1 MEENEEIEDFDEE
14 QLKQI
19 EHGNY
24 LDEQDAYIDDDN
36 DNDNE
41 NENDN
46 EIEVGFENENEN
58 DNQIDNNNIE
68 QNQEKEQVDNKVKKN
83 QEQDHEPD
91 QDLDHDLDQ
100 NEEEDSDDDSKS
112 DKRFPEV
119 EQTDWIHWFCRLRCN
134 EYFVEIDENFLKNEE
149 NLTGINCKQFLK
161 TLLSEKP
168 KNDELT
174 REVLEDCQEIREI
187 YGLIHKRFI
196 LTPLGMGLMREKFLD
211 GLFGYCP
218 RLLCNKQVMLP
229 IGLSEDMR
237 YSQVK
242 VFCPLCQEVYK
253 PRENFYGYGKKIY
266 KFDLPDGIFF
276 GTSFPQ
282 AFLANFPD
290 LDPRISP
297 TERYIPKLY
306 GFRIFGKYGSKYY
319 TKDQEEL
326 ERRLIKYGIKKN

>member
-1 MEENEEIEDFDEE
+1 MEENEDLEDFDEE
-14 QLKQI
+14 ELKQI
-19 EHGNY
+19 AHGNY
-24 LDEQDAYIDDDN
+24 LDDQDAFLDDN
-36 DNDNE
+36 ENENYNDNE
-41 NENDN
+41 NEN
-46 EIEVGFENENEN
+46 EIENENKN
-58 DNQIDNNNIE
+58 KKNIE
-68 QNQEKEQVDNKVKKN
+68 KNEEEKNDLIGQHHEN
-83 QEQDHEPD
+83 EHEPD
-91 QDLDHDLDQ
+91 QDLEHDLDQ

-119 EQTDWIHWFCRLRCN
+119 EQTDWIHWFCKLRGN

-161 TLLSEKP
+161 TFLSEKP

-174 REVLEDCQEIREI
+174 RELLEEYQEIREI

-196 LTPLGMGLMREKFLD
+196 HTKLGMGLMREKFLD
-211 GLFGYCP
+211 GVFGFCP

-253 PRENFYGYGKKIY
+253 PREIFYGFQGTKKIC

-282 AFLANFPD
+282 AFLIHFPD
-290 LDPRISP
+290 LDPRVINN
-297 TERYIPKLY
+297 ERFIPKLY

-319 TKDQEEL
+319 TKDQDEL
-326 ERRLIKYGIKKN
+326 EKRLIKYGIKKN